1 MEVQLDFL
9 PLCCNSKFFDMHKSI
24 DLFAQCLHAGPCQ
37 MSSSSMPSSSIRS
50 CLSEVTRAGSESAS
64 LSMMAHH
71 LDCLTHY
78 QNEMEVT
85 WTMDEA
91 VFNFGWS
98 TPLTYQVH
106 FIHTETYALNHL
118 NAPLGFTVKYYLYNI
133 FHFTGSK

>member
-1 MEVQLDFL
+1 MQ
-9 PLCCNSKFFDMHKSI
+9 
-24 DLFAQCLHAGPCQ
+24 
-37 MSSSSMPSSSIRS
+37 SSSIGS
-50 CLSEVTRAGSESAS
+50 CLTEVTKAGSESAS

-98 TPLTYQVH
+98 KPLTYQVQNK
-106 FIHTETYALNHL
+106 HTASYALNQL
-118 NAPLGFTVKYYLYNI
+118 NAPLGFTVQYHLYNI

>member
-106 FIHTETYALNHL
+106 SFKSAQCTSEFYCTILSL
-118 NAPLGFTVKYYLYNI
+118 Q
-133 FHFTGSK
+133 HFSFYRVQMTQSP

>member
-1 MEVQLDFL
+1 
-9 PLCCNSKFFDMHKSI
+9 
-24 DLFAQCLHAGPCQ
+24 
-37 MSSSSMPSSSIRS
+37 
-50 CLSEVTRAGSESAS
+50 
-64 LSMMAHH
+64 MAHH

-106 FIHTETYALNHL
+106 SKHTATYALNQL
-118 NAPLGFTVKYYLYNI
+118 NAPLGFSVQYYLYNI
-133 FHFTGSK
+133 FILQGPNDTEPITLQDDYFNRYENPFSNTSWGSNTFNFEAGNKSLFLDIENISITQDILIA